1 MIDARNTYHGTS
13 YQPNR
18 EVNMQKHST
27 TLSSYFILLN
37 NHITEVAN
45 FNAVTNEFLSS
56 ATIADLFF
64 EDVGKRI
71 FIEMLGFNVSF
82 STSQKILVLIK
93 EIAEQSKSYLDKFI
107 SYSKIL
113 DELIRF
119 ISSEKNS

>member
-1 MIDARNTYHGTS
+1 MLKHLPWHFISTLLEA
-13 YQPNR
+13 
-18 EVNMQKHST
+18 NMQKHNI
-27 TLSSYFILLN
+27 TLSSYFTLLN

-56 ATIADLFF
+56 ATAADLYF

-82 STSQKILVLIK
+82 SSSQKILVLIK

-113 DELIRF
+113 DELIKF
-119 ISSEKNS
+119 ISSVENS

>member
-1 MIDARNTYHGTS
+1 
-13 YQPNR
+13 
-18 EVNMQKHST
+18 MQKQST
-27 TLSSYFILLN
+27 TLSSYFTLLN

-56 ATIADLFF
+56 ATAADLYF

-82 STSQKILVLIK
+82 SSSQKILVLIK

-113 DELIRF
+113 DELIKF
-119 ISSEKNS
+119 ISSVENS